1 MSCRAVVAF
10 AVSLFL
16 ALDGSPPARG
26 AGPPPAPPAQEA
38 AILQIRVLEGDGA
51 IHALGSR
58 SGRPLLVQ
66 VADETGKPVAGAAVS
81 FRLPDDGPAGVF
93 ASGMKTE
100 VVVTGADG
108 RAAVWGIQWNR
119 TAGPFQ
125 VRVTTVKGQSRAGVV
140 IPHYLSDAVIEKPSA
155 GMPIAAGGHSRGRW
169 FYAALLVT
177 AGVAAGGAAMGL
189 SRYSKSAAP
198 PAAAEAL
205 TAPATQIGAPS
216 TIVIGKP

>member
-1 MSCRAVVAF
+1 MSYRAVVAL

-16 ALDGSPPARG
+16 ALDGSLPARG
-26 AGPPPAPPAQEA
+26 AGLPPAQEA
-38 AILQIRVLEGDGA
+38 AILQIRVLEGEGA

-58 SGRPLLVQ
+58 SGRPLSVQ
-66 VADETGKPVAGAAVS
+66 IADETGKPVYGAAVS
-81 FRLPDDGPAGVF
+81 FRLPDDGPGGVF

-140 IPHYLSDAVIEKPSA
+140 IPHYLSDTVTEKPPA
-155 GMPIAAGGHSRGRW
+155 GMPIAAGGRSRGKW
-169 FYAALLVT
+169 FYAVLLVT

-189 SRYSKSAAP
+189 SRYSKPAAQ

-205 TAPATQIGAPS
+205 TAPTQVGAPS